1 MSTDFSQNWTQF
13 MLHANLEDGDLL
25 LRGGHREKLL
35 TLQAFTGILQK
46 MPE

>member
-13 MLHANLEDGDLL
+13 MLHANLDGDLS

>member
-13 MLHANLEDGDLL
+13 MLHANLDGDLL